1 LVTYA
6 AHRVPHLCRHLED
19 ALHRGVDL
27 RLIVECEEASEGQLS
42 SDAKNAFPGLPEAG
56 AKLFYWPLAKRERN
70 QAGRPGKLHAKCAV
84 VDDVAL
90 VGSAN
95 LTVSAGDSKCTTF
108 GRIKVHHFGRGV
120 SLSGIG

>member
-1 LVTYA
+1 
-6 AHRVPHLCRHLED
+6 LCRHLED

-95 LTVSAGDSKCTTF
+95 LTDDAFNRNMELGVLLKDADTVSALLS
-108 GRIKVHHFGRGV
+108 HFEELV
-120 SLSGIG
+120 ASGTLERVA